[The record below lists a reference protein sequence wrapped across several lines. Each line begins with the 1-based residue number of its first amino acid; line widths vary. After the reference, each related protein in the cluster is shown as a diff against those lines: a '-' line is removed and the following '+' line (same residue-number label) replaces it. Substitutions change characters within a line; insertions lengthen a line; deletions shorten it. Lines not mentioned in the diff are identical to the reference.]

1 MSAYVIASVEVLDEK
16 EYERYRQEVPS
27 TLAEYGGR
35 FLVRGGTVEMLEG
48 DWEPHRVVVLEF
60 DTVERA
66 RAWYYSPEYQRI
78 LPIRQR
84 NSRTGFLVLAPGV

>member
-1 MSAYVIASVEVLDEK
+1 
-16 EYERYRQEVPS
+16 
-27 TLAEYGGR
+27 
-35 FLVRGGTVEMLEG
+35 MLEG